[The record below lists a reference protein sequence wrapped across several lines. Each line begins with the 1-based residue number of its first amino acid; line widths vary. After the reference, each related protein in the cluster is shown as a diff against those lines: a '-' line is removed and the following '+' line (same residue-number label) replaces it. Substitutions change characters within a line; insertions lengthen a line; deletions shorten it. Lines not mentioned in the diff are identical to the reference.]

1 MQKVVDL
8 KKGSMGSV
16 EDRRKSWLWLELAF
30 VFNAIFSFITLMIVK
45 SGYYSVDGFL
55 ASYFIAGLIFAV
67 STVVTFFYF
76 KVNNKWRY
84 FILIQC
90 SIITLYF
97 SLFKMNL
104 IFN

>member
-1 MQKVVDL
+1 MQKVVNL
-8 KKGSMGSV
+8 KKGLKGSV

-104 IFN
+104 IF